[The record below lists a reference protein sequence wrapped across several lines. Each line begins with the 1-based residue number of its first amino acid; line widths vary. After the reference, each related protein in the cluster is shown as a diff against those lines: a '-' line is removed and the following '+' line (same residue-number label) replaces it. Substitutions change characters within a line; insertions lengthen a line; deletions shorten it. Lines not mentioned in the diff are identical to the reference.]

1 MRVQKQRNGPEKEK
15 LRSDAGF
22 FAGHGSLPHSTSDE
36 MEMRWVLLIT
46 VDRTGTGWPK
56 VGWRGALHDVLHLLA
71 LIRRF
76 APPSPRL

>member
-1 MRVQKQRNGPEKEK
+1 MVPKKKNSAAMR
-15 LRSDAGF
+15 GF

-76 APPSPRL
+76 APPSRRL